1 MRLAGVL
8 EHNQVVSLG
17 NGENRVHVSRRA
29 TQVDGQDRF
38 GAWSESRLDLVGV
51 NLKRLPIRV
60 DEHGNCELQH
70 HHVDGGRECIRR
82 DDNLVAR
89 ADAESVE

>member
-1 MRLAGVL
+1 MKRDAYVTDRARQKALRDGLDVER
-8 EHNQVVSLG
+8 EHERERSAHERG
-17 NGENRVHVSRRA
+17 RH
-29 TQVDGQDRF
+29 
-38 GAWSESRLDLVGV
+38 
-51 NLKRLPIRV
+51 PIRV